1 MWAEE
6 ALSVAKF
13 EGWLSPGGSVE
24 RSQFVGWLSMRT
36 DTRGWP
42 RQYQDARGRP
52 RQCRVVVEAE
62 DGLEVSFFVGGR
74 RCDV

>member
-1 MWAEE
+1 MYLLDDEGGKLWTEE

-42 RQYQDARGRP
+42 RQCRG
-52 RQCRVVVEAE
+52 VVEAE
-62 DGLEVSFFVGGR
+62 DGLEVSTMLMS
-74 RCDV
+74 